1 MTRVLLEVL
10 VTMVL
15 LKVIVAPALL
25 EMREVLMSL
34 VTLEMLA
41 AALARVLAMT
51 PYSNV
56 NKVASSSLYSPP
68 FSSFVTEHNE

>member
-41 AALARVLAMT
+41 AALARVLVMT

-56 NKVASSSLYSPP
+56 NKVASSSLYSPT